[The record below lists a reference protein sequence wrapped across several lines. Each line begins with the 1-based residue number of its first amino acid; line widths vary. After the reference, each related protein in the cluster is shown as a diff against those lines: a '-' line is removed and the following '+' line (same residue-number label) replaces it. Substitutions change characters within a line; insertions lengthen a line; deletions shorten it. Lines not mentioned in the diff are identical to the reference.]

1 MDQSVSVETR
11 SLTVGGDG
19 LAAQWW
25 VPAREVPDRP
35 PLVLLHE
42 GLGCIAMWKRFPAA
56 LATATG
62 RRVFAY
68 DRLGYGGSGPL
79 KEPRGT
85 DYLHRYA
92 FEELVQVL
100 DAEGIE
106 APVLVGHSDGGS
118 IALLYASRHRPTAIV
133 TVAAH
138 VHVETVTLAG
148 IREAVHAWNTTDI
161 PERLTKYHGTKT
173 RQIFHAWADTWQL
186 PAFTH
191 WNIEECLPQ
200 IACPGL
206 IVQGARDEY
215 ATEAHVEA
223 ICRGYGGAATPLI
236 IPDCG
241 HSPHL
246 QAPDALIAAIGDFI
260 AAH

>member
-1 MDQSVSVETR
+1 MDQAVSYETK
-11 SLTVGGDG
+11 TVRVGENE

-25 VPAREVPDRP
+25 VPTHEVPGRP
-35 PLVLLHE
+35 VLVLLHE

-62 RRVFAY
+62 CRVFAY

-79 KEPRGT
+79 QEPRGT

-92 FEELVQVL
+92 FDELPGVL
-100 DAEGIE
+100 AAEGVE

-118 IALLYASRHRPTAIV
+118 IALLYASRHAPRAIV
-133 TVAAH
+133 TAAAH

-186 PAFTH
+186 PAFKS
-191 WNIEECLPQ
+191 WSIEDCLPAIQ
-200 IACPGL
+200 CPGL
-206 IVQGARDEY
+206 IVQGDRDEY
-215 ATEAHVEA
+215 ATDGHVDA
-223 ICRGYGGAATPLI
+223 ICHGYGGAATPLI
-236 IPDCG
+236 LPNCG

-246 QAPDALIAAIGDFI
+246 QAPEALIAAIGDFI
-260 AAH
+260 APL